1 LNGIFGSLPLKS
13 TLYINGQKSTQS
25 IENDVP
31 KKRRVKGRKKER
43 KGGLP
48 KNGAE
53 AQKLQQKQN
62 KTLEQIT
69 EKYIQWIY

>member
-1 LNGIFGSLPLKS
+1 MDQNQHKVSKTTYWKPAR
-13 TLYINGQKSTQS
+13 
-25 IENDVP
+25 P
-31 KKRRVKGRKKER
+31 KDGKNAR
-43 KGGLP
+43 KGSLP

-53 AQKLQQKQN
+53 AQRLQTKQN

>member
-1 LNGIFGSLPLKS
+1 MDKNQHKALK
-13 TLYINGQKSTQS
+13 TTYR
-25 IENDVP
+25 
-31 KKRRVKGRKKER
+31 KRKNER